1 MSKCTETLPPI
12 RVTPEMLDDLKNL
25 AFAAD
30 RSPSE
35 YIRHV
40 LRLHVYGNKLTREGV
55 EAEESKAMLCD
66 ARKKSRG

>member
-30 RSPSE
+30 RSPS
-35 YIRHV
+35 
-40 LRLHVYGNKLTREGV
+40 
-55 EAEESKAMLCD
+55 
-66 ARKKSRG
+66 